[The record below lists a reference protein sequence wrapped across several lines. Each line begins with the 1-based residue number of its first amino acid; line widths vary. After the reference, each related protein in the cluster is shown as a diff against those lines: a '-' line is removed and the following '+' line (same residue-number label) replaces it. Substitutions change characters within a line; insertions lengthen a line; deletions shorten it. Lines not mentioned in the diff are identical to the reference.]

1 MTEIY
6 EYVTTTRIM
15 YLQIT
20 SAYYT
25 HNTFIN
31 QEEKKAGLFQ
41 EMELFAKNMV
51 EISESMSK
59 VCGFFHA
66 VIKLEKG
73 HLFNPG
79 TTIS

>member
-1 MTEIY
+1 
-6 EYVTTTRIM
+6 M
-15 YLQIT
+15 YLQIA

-25 HNTFIN
+25 HTTKIS
-31 QEEKKAGLFQ
+31 QEGKQVGLFQ
-41 EMELFAKNMV
+41 ELEHFAKNMV

-59 VCGFFHA
+59 VCRFFHA

-79 TTIS
+79 TNIS

>member
-1 MTEIY
+1 
-6 EYVTTTRIM
+6 M

-25 HNTFIN
+25 SNTIIS
-31 QEEKKAGLFQ
+31 QDEKEAGLFQ

-51 EISESMSK
+51 DISKSMSR
-59 VCGFFHA
+59 VCGFFNA
-66 VIKLEKG
+66 VIKLNKG